1 MHCTVQKPLPKPKI
15 MNAFLTNYIHNK
27 RIENRLLPSSRKL
40 RMCLACLTCHWC
52 PTYLV
57 GQQYLMLTDRNLKN
71 TYCNNLVVKVVF
83 I

>member
-40 RMCLACLTCHWC
+40 RMYLACHWC

-57 GQQYLMLTDRNLKN
+57 GQQCLMLTDRDLKI